1 MVDVVEPLVGTKS
14 DWHPGV
20 PWGRLGPTTDPIE
33 GPPKQEEVIGV
44 TDEKPNAEE
53 AVAQDAEAPKAAT
66 APSTDAKA
74 RFKEALDRKN
84 AARGR
89 TAAGDVNTGAVH
101 GSETTG
107 PVQKMFRRKSG

>member
-1 MVDVVEPLVGTKS
+1 M
-14 DWHPGV
+14 
-20 PWGRLGPTTDPIE
+20 TDPIE

-44 TDEKPNAEE
+44 TDKNPNAEE
-53 AVAQDAEAPKAAT
+53 SQAQTAEEPKAPT
-66 APSTDAKA
+66 APSKDAKA

-84 AARGR
+84 AARSR

>member
-1 MVDVVEPLVGTKS
+1 M
-14 DWHPGV
+14 
-20 PWGRLGPTTDPIE
+20 TDPIE
-33 GPPKQEEVIGV
+33 GPPKEEEVIGV
-44 TDEKPNAEE
+44 TDKKPSAEE
-53 AVAQDAEAPKAAT
+53 SQAQSVEEPKAPT
-66 APSTDAKA
+66 APSKDAKA

-84 AARGR
+84 AARSR

>member
-1 MVDVVEPLVGTKS
+1 
-14 DWHPGV
+14 
-20 PWGRLGPTTDPIE
+20 
-33 GPPKQEEVIGV
+33 VIGV
-44 TDEKPNAEE
+44 TDKKPNAEE
-53 AVAQDAEAPKAAT
+53 SQAQSAEEPTAPT
-66 APSTDAKA
+66 APSKDAKA

-84 AARGR
+84 AARSR

>member
-1 MVDVVEPLVGTKS
+1 MLAPGCAVVQA
-14 DWHPGV
+14 
-20 PWGRLGPTTDPIE
+20 GRTTDPIE
-33 GPPKQEEVIGV
+33 GPPEQEEVIGV

-53 AVAQDAEAPKAAT
+53 AEVETQGAEEPKVAT
-66 APSTDAKA
+66 APSKDAKA

-84 AARGR
+84 AAQHR